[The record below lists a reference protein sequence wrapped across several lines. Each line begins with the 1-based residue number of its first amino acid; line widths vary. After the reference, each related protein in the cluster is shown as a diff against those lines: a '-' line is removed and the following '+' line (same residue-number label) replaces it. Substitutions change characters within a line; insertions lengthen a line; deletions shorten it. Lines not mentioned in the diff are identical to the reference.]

1 MKECA
6 AIQSNVISITST
18 EENDFLTRL
27 TGNIFFNSTYVCFKC
42 YICVPY
48 FLSVLFK
55 CIVKTKV
62 LYREQI
68 YLNQFIQ
75 YSKPYF
81 KGARNIKGV
90 FLRSKTVLKQYT
102 LSLSPQLEVCLAR
115 TIFSKLTRPVEVT
128 KVYLKF
134 CLHTF

>member
-1 MKECA
+1 MFAGFNNLTEGMKECA

-81 KGARNIKGV
+81 KGARNIKGT
-90 FLRSKTVLKQYT
+90 FLDLRQC
-102 LSLSPQLEVCLAR
+102 LSSIHLVLSP
-115 TIFSKLTRPVEVT
+115 
-128 KVYLKF
+128 
-134 CLHTF
+134 

>member
-1 MKECA
+1 MFAGFNNLTEGMKECA

-90 FLRSKTVLKQYT
+90 FLRSKTVLKQCT
-102 LSLSPQLEVCLAR
+102 LSLKSVIR
-115 TIFSKLTRPVEVT
+115 SM
-128 KVYLKF
+128 
-134 CLHTF
+134 HS